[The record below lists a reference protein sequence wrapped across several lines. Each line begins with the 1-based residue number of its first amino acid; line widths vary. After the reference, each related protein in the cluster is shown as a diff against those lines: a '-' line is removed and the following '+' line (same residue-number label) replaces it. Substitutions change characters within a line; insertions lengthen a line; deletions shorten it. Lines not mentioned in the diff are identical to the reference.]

1 MNGVVRDQ
9 MRKLLLITGD
19 LATGKS
25 TFSDILSKRY
35 DTVVFMKDTIKEVLG
50 DTIGFA
56 NREENLKLSKATM
69 ELMIFAFSQFAKLN
83 QDLILEANFHKADME
98 RLHEIA
104 TAHNYEVM
112 VLVLRGD
119 VNILHKRYLNRI
131 HNENRHP
138 VHLSTTFDVFEDFR
152 KYVETSRNEEITGN
166 ILEIDANDFSYQ
178 TDEKLLAE
186 IDGFMQK

>member
-1 MNGVVRDQ
+1 

-83 QDLILEANFHKADME
+83 QDLILEANFHKADLE
-98 RLHEIA
+98 RLQEIA
-104 TAHNYEVM
+104 TAYNYEVM

-138 VHLSTTFDVFEDFR
+138 VHLSTTLDILESFK
-152 KYVETSRNEEITGN
+152 KYVETARNEEITGN

-178 TDEKLLAE
+178 QDETLLAE
-186 IDGFMQK
+186 IDRFIRRG

>member
-1 MNGVVRDQ
+1 MK
-9 MRKLLLITGD
+9 KLLLLTGD

-35 DTVVFMKDTIKEVLG
+35 GIVVFMKDTIKEVLG

-112 VLVLRGD
+112 ILDLRGD
-119 VNILHKRYLNRI
+119 VNIFYKAR
-131 HNENRHP
+131 
-138 VHLSTTFDVFEDFR
+138 
-152 KYVETSRNEEITGN
+152 G
-166 ILEIDANDFSYQ
+166 
-178 TDEKLLAE
+178 
-186 IDGFMQK
+186 

>member
-1 MNGVVRDQ
+1 MKR
-9 MRKLLLITGD
+9 LLLITGD

-25 TFSDILSKRY
+25 TFADMLSKRY

-69 ELMIFAFSQFAKLN
+69 ELMIFVFTEFATLDK
-83 QDLILEANFHKADME
+83 DLILEANFHKADLE
-98 RLHEIA
+98 RLQEIA

-131 HNENRHP
+131 YKENRHP
-138 VHLSTTFDVFEDFR
+138 VHLSTTLDIFDDFK
-152 KYVETSRNEEITGN
+152 KYVETGRKEEIIGN
-166 ILEIDANDFSYQ
+166 ALKIDANDFSYQ
-178 TDEKLLAE
+178 QDETLLSE
-186 IDGFMQK
+186 IDRFMR

>member
-1 MNGVVRDQ
+1 MNN
-9 MRKLLLITGD
+9 LLLVTGD

-25 TFSDILSKRY
+25 TFADILSRRY

-50 DTIGFA
+50 DTIDFT

-69 ELMIFAFSQFAKLN
+69 ELMIFAFAEFAKLGKN
-83 QDLILEANFHKADME
+83 LILEANFHKADLK
-98 RLHEIA
+98 RLHEMAI
-104 TAHNYEVM
+104 AHNYEVM

-131 HNENRHP
+131 YNENRHP
-138 VHLSTTFDVFEDFR
+138 VHLSTTFEIFDDFR
-152 KYVETSRNEEITGN
+152 KYVETARNEEIIGN

-178 TDEKLLAE
+178 QDETLLLD
-186 IDGFMQK
+186 IDQFMQG